1 MIHNKSFDMRAVS
14 FFFVYFAVPKNPVNP
29 DTNTENTKEYFSP
42 KKLLAE
48 VIRHAAVIYKTSILK
63 TKEQAGAIHDIVPVC
78 FFVNI

>member
-14 FFFVYFAVPKNPVNP
+14 FFFVYFAVPKNPVNL

-42 KKLLAE
+42 KKLPAGLK
-48 VIRHAAVIYKTSILK
+48 RHAAVIYKTSILK

-78 FFVNI
+78 FL

>member
-48 VIRHAAVIYKTSILK
+48 VIRHAAVIYKTSIPK
-63 TKEQAGAIHDIVPVC
+63 TKVRAGATSDVAPACVL
-78 FFVNI
+78 